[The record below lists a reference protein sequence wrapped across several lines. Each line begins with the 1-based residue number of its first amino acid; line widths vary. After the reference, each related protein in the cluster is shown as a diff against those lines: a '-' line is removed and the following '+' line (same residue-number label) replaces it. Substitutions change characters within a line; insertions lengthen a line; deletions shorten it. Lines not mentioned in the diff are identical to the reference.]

1 MRMRVGRL
9 VFPLIA
15 AAAITVGQ
23 ERVTRPQVVEAQ
35 PAMPLTARA
44 DTGADAPSNY
54 VLGPDDEITLFVSDL
69 DEISNK
75 PMRID
80 MRGDINL
87 PMAGRVH
94 AAGLTTDRLEAEIES
109 RLKKYVQD
117 PDVVVSVKEFR
128 SQPVSVLGDVEK
140 PGVHQLEGRKT
151 LFEVLSMAGG
161 LKPDAGNTVKIT
173 RSLQWG
179 RIPLPGATDDSSGKF
194 SVASVKVKGIM
205 EGSDPAANI
214 LIKPEDVIT
223 VPKADVVYA
232 VGSVKKPGGFLLKQ
246 NESLST
252 LQVLSLAEGLDKAA
266 APKKAKIMRAVP
278 GTTSRIEI
286 PVDLQK
292 LMAGKSPDLPL
303 RSDDILF
310 VPNSAAKNAGSRAM
324 EAAIQVATGVA
335 IYGRY

>member
-1 MRMRVGRL
+1 MRIRVSSL
-9 VFPLIA
+9 LFALIA
-15 AAAITVGQ
+15 AAAIAVGQ
-23 ERVTRPQVVEAQ
+23 ERVSRPQVAEAEK
-35 PAMPLTARA
+35 AMPLSGRLDA
-44 DTGADAPSNY
+44 GSDAPSNY
-54 VLGPDDEITLFVSDL
+54 VLGPDDEITLFVSDVE
-69 DEISNK
+69 EISNK

-94 AAGLTTDRLEAEIES
+94 AAGLTADRLETEIES
-109 RLKKYVQD
+109 RLKKYLQD
-117 PDVVVSVKEFR
+117 PEVVVSVKEFR
-128 SQPVSVLGDVEK
+128 SQPISVLGDVEK

-161 LKPDAGNTVKIT
+161 LGKDAGNTVKIT
-173 RSLQWG
+173 RRLEWG
-179 RIPLPGATDDSSGKF
+179 RIPLPDAKDDPTGQF
-194 SVASVKVKGIM
+194 SIASVRVKSIM
-205 EGSDPAANI
+205 EGTDPAVNI
-214 LIKPEDVIT
+214 TIKPEDVIT
-223 VPKADVVYA
+223 VPKADLVYA
-232 VGSVKKPGGFLLKQ
+232 VGSVKKPGGFLLNQ

-310 VPNSAAKNAGSRAM
+310 VPNSAAKNAGSRAID
-324 EAAIQVATGVA
+324 AAIQVATGVA